1 MMIRTLLLGGLLA
14 ALSATSAAAVE
25 KNSVNLEGNT
35 HSQSSTNET
44 NIAAPILTVITESE
58 PETQLMALILSKA
71 AADQGSS
78 VQILL
83 CDKGGGLALKSPS
96 TLLQQPLAPKN
107 MSPAGLLSKL
117 INGGMKVDVCA
128 IYLPNRDFG
137 KDALLEGV
145 EVATPSDIADYFT
158 QAETRILSF

>member
-1 MMIRTLLLGGLLA
+1 MNIRQQFMGILTLA
-14 ALSATSAAAVE
+14 AALTAC
-25 KNSVNLEGNT
+25 
-35 HSQSSTNET
+35 SQSNTPAQMSAEATKV
-44 NIAAPILTVITESE
+44 AAPILTVITESE

-83 CDKGGGLALKSPS
+83 CDKGGDLALKSPPTS
-96 TLLQQPLAPKN
+96 SQQPLAPKN

-117 INGGMKVDVCA
+117 INSGMKVDVCA

-145 EVATPSDIADYFT
+145 EVATPSDITRYFT
-158 QAETRILSF
+158 QAETKILSF